1 MSQSSVNN
9 QIDADIT
16 NKTAAES
23 ITAANVGSNMK
34 AVNNRIEEAISENIQ
49 NNLMPSDTKAVT
61 ANAVLAGLESVGL
74 PYKSYV
80 ALISQSGTSAPT
92 ANVILNELGG
102 TVVWSRAGAGQ
113 YLATLSG
120 AFTSGKTFVPNNKY
134 VITDTGGG
142 SDARRIEVTNPNTNI
157 IAVQTFAS
165 LTNTDDVIGTNL
177 SFEIRVY
184 N

>member
-16 NKTAAES
+16 NKTAEQS
-23 ITAANVGSNMK
+23 ITAVNVGSNMK

-49 NNLMPSDTKAVT
+49 NNLMPSATKAVT
-61 ANAVLAGLESVGL
+61 ANAVLAGLESVAL

-92 ANVILNELGG
+92 VTVLQNDFTDTISRSRVNAGRYNFTFSGTQLTVNK
-102 TVVWSRAGAGQ
+102 TVVFVTPDISSFKTMMAGRIDPNIVRVEVVDIETNLYADG
-113 YLATLSG
+113 LSSATL
-120 AFTSGKTFVPNNKY
+120 
-134 VITDTGGG
+134 
-142 SDARRIEVTNPNTNI
+142 
-157 IAVQTFAS
+157 
-165 LTNTDDVIGTNL
+165 
-177 SFEIRVY
+177 EIRVY